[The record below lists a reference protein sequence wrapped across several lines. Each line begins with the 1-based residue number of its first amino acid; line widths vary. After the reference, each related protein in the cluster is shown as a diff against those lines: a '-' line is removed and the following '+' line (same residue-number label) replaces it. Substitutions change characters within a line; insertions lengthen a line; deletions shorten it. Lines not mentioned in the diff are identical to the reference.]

1 MPGKKAPRSVRL
13 FFTWPDLAKKWKLE
27 AWPRGV
33 AEGGKAKSGL
43 EGVCFRICCA
53 YESIKLSS
61 FKGCALELPFLLQ
74 FRS

>member
-1 MPGKKAPRSVRL
+1 MPGKRRHAAFVYFSLGWIWQKSGS
-13 FFTWPDLAKKWKLE
+13 WKHGPE
-27 AWPRGV
+27 VWQK
-33 AEGGKAKSGL
+33 GGAKSGL